1 MANIADTISNGLTAL
16 TSGLGAAISG
26 NATSGFSDSSGY
38 NMSTSEG
45 GSQSTSVSDSAS
57 NAYSVSGATSDSTSR
72 SITYGREASANDIQR
87 AAEANAIQERMWKEQ
102 ADYNASEAQ
111 KDRDF
116 QAYMANTAY
125 QRVVKDMIAA
135 GLNPL
140 LAVQNGGAATPTGA
154 MASSGLAQ
162 SHKATTYAQQES
174 SSKSHSESYSESKSE
189 SKSHG
194 ESQSSSYQKGYSEGA
209 NNAHS
214 ETTNNAR
221 EFIKNLDGLLNGGS
235 SGKSQSSTK
244 SGGGGNFRG
253 HGATR

>member
-1 MANIADTISNGLTAL
+1 MADIAQTIQNGVQTL

-26 NATSGFSDSSGY
+26 GASSGFSDSSGY
-38 NMSTSEG
+38 TTSSNEG
-45 GSQSTSVSDSAS
+45 GSQGTSVSDSSAS
-57 NAYSVSGATSDSTSR
+57 AKSTSDAVSDSSSQST
-72 SITYGREASANDIQR
+72 TYGREASAEDIKR
-87 AAEANAIQERMWKEQ
+87 AAEANAIQEAMWKAQ
-102 ADYNASEAQ
+102 ADYNATEAQ

-116 QAYMANTAY
+116 QAYMANTSY

-135 GLNPL
+135 GLNPM

-162 SHKATTYAQQES
+162 AHKATTYAQVES
-174 SSKSHSESYSESKSE
+174 SSKSHSESHSKSE
-189 SKSHG
+189 SKSKSHS

-209 NNAHS
+209 NSAHS

-235 SGKSQSSTK
+235 SGKDQTK
-244 SGGGGNFRG
+244 KGGNFRG